1 MQQGLCIKVGIVIDG
16 QISCLLIVIFVSFDY
31 SGCIPS
37 SLLPSLLSS
46 LPPHVLHLSF
56 PFFLPS
62 SVLLSFV
69 YICVYLFIARLANHE
84 TKEDEEVAREQPVM
98 ARPVM

>member
-1 MQQGLCIKVGIVIDG
+1 MGIFLDG
-16 QISCLLIVIFVSFDY
+16 QISCLLIIIVDLLDYSVFLASFDPPFVH
-31 SGCIPS
+31 SFFPSILPPFRAPCVHPSLPS
-37 SLLPSLLSS
+37 S
-46 LPPHVLHLSF
+46 
-56 PFFLPS
+56 LPS